1 MNVLV
6 VKMSSMGDVIHTLPA
21 ITDAARAVPSIR
33 FDWVVEQSFAEI
45 PSLHPAVENVL
56 PIELR
61 RWRKRPLHYR
71 KELLRFREGLRL
83 KSYDLVID
91 AQGLIKSAF
100 VARQARGPISG
111 FDRAS
116 AREGIASMVY
126 GTTAAV
132 NPSLHAI
139 QRLRLLFARILGYPE
154 PASEVDY
161 GLELPRP
168 AEDDGILLL
177 HGTTWQTKHWPE
189 KFWRQLAT
197 MIEADGYRPLLPSGN
212 AAEKARAERIAEG
225 VNAEMLDRCSIS
237 TLAARFA
244 GCRGAVCVDTGLG
257 HLAAALDIPV
267 LALFGPTDPGLTGP
281 LGRDVST
288 LQANDLSCI
297 PCRRR
302 TCRFEETN
310 DEWPPCFSTLTPE
323 RVWASLK
330 ERLA

>member
-197 MIEADGYRPLLPSGN
+197 PAFGQ
-212 AAEKARAERIAEG
+212 
-225 VNAEMLDRCSIS
+225 
-237 TLAARFA
+237 
-244 GCRGAVCVDTGLG
+244 CRRKSACRTY
-257 HLAAALDIPV
+257 
-267 LALFGPTDPGLTGP
+267 
-281 LGRDVST
+281 
-288 LQANDLSCI
+288 
-297 PCRRR
+297 CRRR
-302 TCRFEETN
+302 
-310 DEWPPCFSTLTPE
+310 
-323 RVWASLK
+323 
-330 ERLA
+330 